1 MASWGVL
8 TWKNDDEA
16 TRNLA
21 AATVLFVVRLPRLQ
35 VWPRGIERRL
45 YQHRPGVDAGAHGH
59 LAHPVEVALQS
70 FEHTVDR
77 LVHQEAAV
85 HLQKPAGSRIYETR
99 LSRVAIP
106 LAHRETCVVAVTVM
120 RGAGEGRVDLGTPK
134 VLIRS

>member
-1 MASWGVL
+1 MS
-8 TWKNDDEA
+8 
-16 TRNLA
+16 
-21 AATVLFVVRLPRLQ
+21 
-35 VWPRGIERRL
+35 
-45 YQHRPGVDAGAHGH
+45 DAGAHGH

-134 VLIRS
+134 VLIRSQRNFNAAGLVLELAAVRNVLPLAPAAVRVVRTRRLDAVGGRLDHVHDL